1 MNFVLENLLI
11 VSASPH
17 IRCPRT
23 TAWVMRNVVI
33 ALIPALAAAVI
44 LFGPRALLL
53 TLFCI
58 TCCVGFEA
66 AFCWITK
73 KETNTTRDFS
83 AVVTGVLLAFNLP
96 VNLPLWMAAVGCFFA
111 IVITKE
117 LFGGLGQ
124 NFANPALVGRIVLMV
139 SFTGRMTSFSAPFLY
154 SQTFVTADQISSAT
168 PLALAGTE
176 EAASYLDLFL
186 GNYAGCIGEVSALA
200 LLLGGIYLILRK
212 IISPIIPAVY
222 IATVFLLT
230 TLFGGDGLYQILSG
244 GLMLGAIFM
253 ATDYST
259 SPMTKMG
266 KVIFA
271 IGCGLITA
279 VIRMFGSYAEGVSFA
294 ILLMNIAT
302 PLIDRAVRTHPLGG
316 VNK

>member
-1 MNFVLENLLI
+1 MKFVLDNLLI

-33 ALIPALAAAVI
+33 ALVPALVAAVI

-53 TLFCI
+53 TLFCV

-66 AFCWITK
+66 LFCWITK
-73 KETNTTRDFS
+73 RPSTAGDFS
-83 AVVTGVLLAFNLP
+83 AVVTGTLLAFNLP
-96 VNLPLWMAAVGCFFA
+96 VNLPLWMAAVGSFFA
-111 IVITKE
+111 IVIAKE

-139 SFTGRMTSFSAPFLY
+139 SFTGRMTAFTAPFLY
-154 SQTFVTADQISSAT
+154 AQTFVTADQVSSAT
-168 PLALAGTE
+168 PLAAAGTDTF
-176 EAASYLDLFL
+176 SYLDLFL
-186 GNYAGCIGEVSALA
+186 GLHGGCLGEVSALA
-200 LLLGGIYLILRK
+200 LLLGGVYLVARR
-212 IISPIIPAVY
+212 IISPIIPVCY
-222 IATVFLLT
+222 IGSVFVFSY
-230 TLFGGDGLYQILSG
+230 LFGGDGVYQILSG

-259 SPMTKMG
+259 SPMTKLG

-271 IGCGLITA
+271 LCCGLITS

-302 PLIDRAVRTHPLGG
+302 PLIDRAVKTHPLGG
-316 VNK
+316 VKQ